1 MTKRGSFSGCCLLS
15 LAILVG
21 GSMQVVNAQ
30 SPSHCTALVTGRCDC
45 SGCASF
51 RHQKST
57 LIVPPKCADGV
68 VPPTEVL
75 EPDVIPPSEQPSA
88 ESLGDEKLPIDVPP
102 SFAEQVPFDQVPQD
116 QSPLDTIPFA
126 GQSGVGAARPS
137 ASQFAGAFGA
147 SASAA
152 GIPAMLGDF
161 CGLGAAPVVDPE
173 IGTDPN
179 SRSPVTNPVAGGNC
193 RYKFTEFTNPC
204 PKDRVF
210 FTYHHYNN
218 GMRDYTGQF
227 GDADVFNVGIE
238 KTIWGGL
245 ASIEARLP
253 LLGGG
258 LSSTQR
264 LGDTFGAELGNLSS
278 TFKLLLI
285 NNRRF
290 AMSSGFTTIWPTG
303 DDGIIE
309 GAFPFEIENESVHVM
324 PFLAM
329 LYKPNN
335 LWFHQF
341 SVQFDF
347 DTSGNTIRELGS
359 NVQIDV
365 IQDQTY
371 AYLDYS
377 IGRWL
382 HKSNCGFIRG
392 IAGITELHYSATT
405 NDADVG
411 NRALFADVQRNVLN
425 ITAGLHMQLGRAT
438 TLRVGGGAPLR
449 NDFDQAFDSEI
460 TVQLARYF

>member
-1 MTKRGSFSGCCLLS
+1 MTVRVSFLKQCLFS

-21 GSMQVVNAQ
+21 GSIQVVDAQ
-30 SPSHCTALVTGRCDC
+30 SPSHCTALVTGHCDC

-51 RHQKST
+51 RQQKST
-57 LIVPPKCADGV
+57 LLVPPRCADDV
-68 VPPTEVL
+68 VPPTEVI
-75 EPDVIPPSEQPSA
+75 EPA
-88 ESLGDEKLPIDVPP
+88 DEKPPVDVPP

-116 QSPLDTIPFA
+116 QSPLDAIPFA
-126 GQSGVGAARPS
+126 GQPGMGAARPS
-137 ASQFAGAFGA
+137 ASPFAGAFGA

-161 CGLGAAPVVDPE
+161 CGLSAAPVIDPE
-173 IGTDPN
+173 TGSNFRT
-179 SRSPVTNPVAGGNC
+179 PVTNPVAGGNC

-204 PKDRVF
+204 PQDRVF
-210 FTYHHYNN
+210 FTYHHYNS
-218 GMRDYTGQF
+218 GLRDFVGQF

-245 ASIEARLP
+245 ASVETRMP
-253 LLGGG
+253 FLGGG
-258 LSSTQR
+258 LRSTQQF
-264 LGDTFGAELGNLSS
+264 GDTFGSEVGNLSS

-290 AMSSGFTTIWPTG
+290 AMSSGFTAIWPTG

-309 GAFPFEIENESVHVM
+309 GSFPFAIENESVHVM
-324 PFLAM
+324 PFVAM

-335 LWFHQF
+335 LWFHQA

-347 DTSGNTIRELGS
+347 DTTGNTIRELG
-359 NVQIDV
+359 NNTRIDV
-365 IQDQTY
+365 IQDQTF
-371 AYLDYS
+371 AYVDYS

-382 HKSNCGFIRG
+382 HQSNCGMIRRV
-392 IAGITELHYSATT
+392 AGIMELHYSATA

-411 NRALFADVQRNVLN
+411 NAALFADVQRNVLN
-425 ITAGLHMQLGRAT
+425 LTAGIHMQLGRAT

-449 NDFDQAFDSEI
+449 TDFDRAFDSEI